1 MADKL
6 RKWKYYHCHMV
17 SHIAQMA
24 ERFCLPTTIN
34 SRVNADNWSL
44 MLCSCQGVKK
54 VSFTACYSG
63 KL

>member
-24 ERFCLPTTIN
+24 ERFCLPRLQLI
-34 SRVNADNWSL
+34 AE
-44 MLCSCQGVKK
+44 
-54 VSFTACYSG
+54 
-63 KL
+63 

>member
-1 MADKL
+1 MEKVEIL
-6 RKWKYYHCHMV
+6 SLSYG
-17 SHIAQMA
+17 SAQMA

-34 SRVNADNWSL
+34 SRVNSDNWSL